1 MRSSARFVLRLF
13 AVLTILAAGPSVTMI
28 GLLSVSSDAQAQ
40 SGRTIQSIDVRG
52 NTRVEKQ
59 TVVSY
64 LRLNVGDRYDSLRA
78 DESFK
83 ALFATGLFSDVRI
96 FMERTILV
104 VSVTENPVINRVA
117 FEGNRKVK
125 DKTFAQEVESR
136 ARVVFT
142 RARVQA
148 DVQRILTIYR
158 RSGRFGARVEPKVIQ
173 LPQNRVDL
181 VFEIDEGDKTEVT
194 RINFI
199 GNHAFSDKTL
209 REEITTRES
218 GLLSFLKTNDV
229 YDPDRL
235 AADQELLRR
244 FYLNNGYA
252 DFRIISA
259 VADLDRENN
268 AFFITIT
275 IDEGP
280 LYTFGDVS
288 IESDVRELDPNELE
302 GFVLTRPGDDY
313 SLQALD
319 KTLEDLTLA
328 VSRLGFAFAQVRPR
342 GDRDPVTQTISVV
355 YVVEE
360 GARVYIE
367 RINITGNTRTH
378 DEVVRREFDMVEGD
392 PYNRVLI
399 DRAERRLNALGFFE
413 RVVISRAPGSA
424 PDRVVVNVLVEDK
437 PTGNFAIGAGFST
450 DDGILGDVSITERN
464 LLGRG
469 QFVRIA
475 VALSSKRTDFDFS
488 FTEPYFMNRR
498 VSAGIDLFSRDLDLS
513 DESSFSQKRVGGGVR
528 FGFPLTESW
537 SVTTRYQFSQE
548 EIYDVQVGASIGII
562 QAIGKSYLST
572 AGYTFQF
579 DTLDNRRDPR
589 NGILFTFSQD
599 IAGLGGDISY
609 FRTVA
614 EGRAYHDFGHDIVG
628 FVRLEGGYVEGFG
641 GDSIRVIDAFFKGGE
656 TIRGFDRAGIGPR
669 DANTGDAL
677 GAKVFAAAS
686 AEVQFPILGLSE
698 DLGFRGAA
706 FVDAGMAYDTDL
718 ITGTTFDRNLDGVI
732 AGTGETLSINDS
744 SKLRSSVGLSLLW
757 NSPVGP
763 LRADVAHVL
772 SSASFDDEQFFRFG
786 GSSAF

>member
-1 MRSSARFVLRLF
+1 M
-13 AVLTILAAGPSVTMI
+13 AVLTLLASVPSVSLV
-28 GLLSVSSDAQAQ
+28 GLVSASSEAQAQ
-40 SGRTIQSIDVRG
+40 SGRTIQRIDVRG
-52 NTRVEKQ
+52 NTRVEQQ
-59 TVVSY
+59 TVISY

-83 ALFATGLFSDVRI
+83 ALFATGLFADVRI
-96 FMERTILV
+96 FMEVSVLV

-125 DKTFAQEVESR
+125 DKTLEQEVESR

-142 RARVQA
+142 RARVQS

-199 GNHAFSDKTL
+199 GNHAFSDKDL

-288 IESDVRELDPNELE
+288 IESDVNSLDPNELE

-313 SLQALD
+313 SLEALD

-367 RINITGNTRTH
+367 RIDITGNTRTH

-413 RVVISRAPGSA
+413 KVVITRAPGSA
-424 PDRVVVNVLVEDK
+424 PDRVVINVLVEDK
-437 PTGNFAIGAGFST
+437 STGNFSIGAGYST
-450 DDGILGDVSITERN
+450 DDGILGDISITERN

-469 QFVRIA
+469 QYVR
-475 VALSSKRTDFDFS
+475 VALSLSGKRTDFDIS
-488 FTEPYFMNRR
+488 FTEPYFM
-498 VSAGIDLFSRDLDLS
+498 
-513 DESSFSQKRVGGGVR
+513 
-528 FGFPLTESW
+528 
-537 SVTTRYQFSQE
+537 
-548 EIYDVQVGASIGII
+548 
-562 QAIGKSYLST
+562 
-572 AGYTFQF
+572 
-579 DTLDNRRDPR
+579 
-589 NGILFTFSQD
+589 
-599 IAGLGGDISY
+599 
-609 FRTVA
+609 
-614 EGRAYHDFGHDIVG
+614 
-628 FVRLEGGYVEGFG
+628 
-641 GDSIRVIDAFFKGGE
+641 
-656 TIRGFDRAGIGPR
+656 
-669 DANTGDAL
+669 
-677 GAKVFAAAS
+677 
-686 AEVQFPILGLSE
+686 
-698 DLGFRGAA
+698 
-706 FVDAGMAYDTDL
+706 
-718 ITGTTFDRNLDGVI
+718 
-732 AGTGETLSINDS
+732 
-744 SKLRSSVGLSLLW
+744 
-757 NSPVGP
+757 
-763 LRADVAHVL
+763 
-772 SSASFDDEQFFRFG
+772 
-786 GSSAF
+786 